1 MDDVIIGWHMV
12 QKYHDAPRITLIS
25 QSKNYARKHFSHT
38 KNGPTYI
45 PKVLML
51 IKYMLELWK

>member
-1 MDDVIIGWHMV
+1 MDDAIIGWHIV

-25 QSKNYARKHFSHT
+25 QSKKYARKHFSHT
-38 KNGPTYI
+38 KNGPIYI

-51 IKYMLELWK
+51 IK